1 MYLRC
6 CEFRTTRCVRMQR
19 NGIPDGWAFGK
30 IDEWYWKKKRKK
42 KKRLC
47 NTRVDEKKLRGWPRF
62 SASCSR
68 IYLKARSL
76 EKKKNILFFE
86 KSGDF
91 LYIYVASSTREIGNI
106 KSMGTL
112 ILYNEECPLIFSQQ
126 LKIFVRN
133 FLTRFDQILAKYSIK
148 NSKLFFSRT
157 LDSCCFTPRRTY
169 RISTSNPLSHP
180 YTNPLPFIEIDIEK
194 LRIILSSLNTAVHN
208 CERKWRFAC
217 IYSAAIQG
225 VEVGNESWLP
235 VSEWTREFEFG
246 LQVKLIS
253 IN

>member
-1 MYLRC
+1 MFTNISQSSKLR
-6 CEFRTTRCVRMQR
+6 E
-19 NGIPDGWAFGK
+19 
-30 IDEWYWKKKRKK
+30 
-42 KKRLC
+42 
-47 NTRVDEKKLRGWPRF
+47 EKKYTFFREIWGF
-62 SASCSR
+62 SV
-68 IYLKARSL
+68 
-76 EKKKNILFFE
+76 
-86 KSGDF
+86 
-91 LYIYVASSTREIGNI
+91 YIYVASSTREIGNI

-194 LRIILSSLNTAVHN
+194 KLRIILSSLNTAVHN

-225 VEVGNESWLP
+225 VEVGNES
-235 VSEWTREFEFG
+235 
-246 LQVKLIS
+246 
-253 IN
+253 